1 MIGSAYPPLCPRSET
16 LNILANIEIIS
27 ILSEGLSAL
36 AENLFQMGVLL
47 DFIKLLIWTGQLL
60 DERPVSAIIVA
71 PAGSGKTTILET
83 LQCEQAAFLG
93 DLTARPLSGIVRG
106 SDKVTHIL
114 LGDMLSLFGHKD
126 TTVKLTLR
134 LVSQMTGEK
143 ILHDP
148 WSGEAIQPRM
158 IGLITAIP
166 PEDFIKH
173 RRHVKTG
180 GFASRF
186 LIAKYSYKA
195 ATVASIHRFISENR
209 YANSLGKPFLMDNL
223 GKFKVE
229 ISKDISERIKDFGM
243 TIKDDPLGF
252 RAHRHLR
259 ALVKAQ
265 ARRMGRMAVKE
276 EDFAT
281 IQSYCDFFSSDG
293 KEI

>member
-1 MIGSAYPPLCPRSET
+1 
-16 LNILANIEIIS
+16 
-27 ILSEGLSAL
+27 L
-36 AENLFQMGVLL
+36 AENLFQMAILL
-47 DFIKLLIWTGQLL
+47 DFVKLLIWTGQLP

-71 PAGSGKTTILET
+71 PAGSGKTTMLESV
-83 LQCEQAAFLG
+83 QCEQAPFYG

-106 SDKVTHIL
+106 SDKITHIL

-143 ILHDP
+143 LLHDP
-148 WSGEAIQPRM
+148 WSGDAIQPRM

-166 PEDFIKH
+166 PDDFKKQ
-173 RRHVKTG
+173 RRHVQTG

-186 LIAKYSYKA
+186 LIAKYNYKA
-195 ATVASIHRFISENR
+195 STVASIHRFIAENR
-209 YANSLGKPFLMDNL
+209 YANTLGKPFVMQNP
-223 GKFKVE
+223 GKWEVKISKE
-229 ISKDISERIKDFGM
+229 ISEDIKDFGI
-243 TIKDDPLGF
+243 TIKEDPLGF

-265 ARRMGRMAVKE
+265 ARRMGRNIVKQ
-276 EDFAT
+276 EDFAVV
-281 IQSYCDFFSSDG
+281 QSYCDFFSFEG

>member
-1 MIGSAYPPLCPRSET
+1 ME
-16 LNILANIEIIS
+16 
-27 ILSEGLSAL
+27 LSEEISQL
-36 AENLFQMGVLL
+36 AENLFQMTVLL
-47 DFIKLLIWTGQLL
+47 DFVKLLIWTGQLA

-71 PAGSGKTTILET
+71 PAGSGKTTMLET
-83 LQCEQAAFLG
+83 LQCEQAPFLG

-143 ILHDP
+143 IMHDP

-166 PEDFIKH
+166 PEDYIKH

-186 LIAKYSYKA
+186 MVAKYSYKPQ
-195 ATVASIHRFISENR
+195 TIASIHRFISENR
-209 YANSLGKPFLMDNL
+209 YATLLGKPFVMENP
-223 GKFKVE
+223 GKFNVE
-229 ISKDISERIKDFGM
+229 ISKTISEEIKDFGM
-243 TIKDDPLGF
+243 AIKDDPLGF

-265 ARRMGRMAVKE
+265 ARRIGRNIVKI
-276 EDFAT
+276 EDFRMV
-281 IQSYCDFFSSDG
+281 QSYCDFFSSDG